1 MPGKVLVDK
10 NVDNVKNF
18 AVQGEIHISTLLST
32 PLVPSHLRRKKL
44 QTGNEERNYVD
55 GATGLSS
62 TILPEKMLES

>member
-1 MPGKVLVDK
+1 MPGKVPVDK

-18 AVQGEIHISTLLST
+18 AEQVDFHIVIHTAC
-32 PLVPSHLRRKKL
+32 PQPFAEKKL

>member
-32 PLVPSHLRRKKL
+32 ACPQPFAEKKL